1 MLVLSQHNYR
11 NNLYQSLKQALEGP
25 NREMWLAACKKQL
38 EKIHKKGSWKLCD
51 LPAGYK
57 AIPTKWVFDPKQRAR
72 LVACGNFEKKADV
85 ETFAA
90 VVNMNMVKIFF
101 MVEAAK
107 DWECYQF
114 DFEAAFLN
122 GVMDSRDVY
131 IRQPPGFQDGTNRVC
146 KLLKTLY
153 GLRDSPLIWFRE
165 ATKLM
170 KRAGFEPLSTDACVF
185 VGRNGAVWLMIYV
198 DDMAVA
204 AATKEEI
211 DSVVKELGATFTLT
225 ELGEVEAFLGL
236 QIIRDRELKV
246 IKISQ
251 GPYIERFLRGRG
263 WTNLNGVG
271 SPLDVHIKYDL
282 ELPELDKKEKEE
294 YLEMVGSA
302 QWISNNTRPDIAY
315 AANFLGRHRQKPTR
329 QYMEQLKRLWR
340 YLSGTKDLG
349 LTLGGTGILENPELW
364 LHCDASWADDPK
376 SRRTTAGHI
385 VYVGDSPIKWQSKQQ
400 SLVTL
405 STTEAEFVNMS
416 TAGRDMMWIKKLL
429 NDMRIPVS
437 KIPRIGTDSRNAL
450 IAAESEKRNM
460 STRHTDVRYK
470 WIKEK
475 VRNGELTLYWV
486 DTDNMKADGLT
497 KALNPTK
504 QAHFVRLLG
513 TKKQNWNKAGMAVE
527 KESEERNNPEALLA
541 GTAVHPYTNP
551 K

>member
-1 MLVLSQHNYR
+1 
-11 NNLYQSLKQALEGP
+11 
-25 NREMWLAACKKQL
+25 
-38 EKIHKKGSWKLCD
+38 
-51 LPAGYK
+51 
-57 AIPTKWVFDPKQRAR
+57 
-72 LVACGNFEKKADV
+72 
-85 ETFAA
+85 
-90 VVNMNMVKIFF
+90 
-101 MVEAAK
+101 
-107 DWECYQF
+107 
-114 DFEAAFLN
+114 
-122 GVMDSRDVY
+122 
-131 IRQPPGFQDGTNRVC
+131 
-146 KLLKTLY
+146 
-153 GLRDSPLIWFRE
+153 
-165 ATKLM
+165 
-170 KRAGFEPLSTDACVF
+170 
-185 VGRNGAVWLMIYV
+185 
-198 DDMAVA
+198 
-204 AATKEEI
+204 
-211 DSVVKELGATFTLT
+211 
-225 ELGEVEAFLGL
+225 
-236 QIIRDRELKV
+236 
-246 IKISQ
+246 
-251 GPYIERFLRGRG
+251 
-263 WTNLNGVG
+263 
-271 SPLDVHIKYDL
+271 
-282 ELPELDKKEKEE
+282 
-294 YLEMVGSA
+294 MVGSA
-302 QWISNNTRPDIAY
+302 QWILNNTRPDIAY
-315 AANFLGRHRQKPTR
+315 AANFLGRHRQKPTG
-329 QYMEQLKRLWR
+329 QYMEQLIRLWR
-340 YLSGTKDLG
+340 YLSGTRDLG
-349 LTLGGTGILENPELW
+349 LTLGATGVLENPELW
-364 LHCDASWADDPK
+364 LHCNTSWANNSK

-429 NDMRIPVS
+429 YDMRIPVS